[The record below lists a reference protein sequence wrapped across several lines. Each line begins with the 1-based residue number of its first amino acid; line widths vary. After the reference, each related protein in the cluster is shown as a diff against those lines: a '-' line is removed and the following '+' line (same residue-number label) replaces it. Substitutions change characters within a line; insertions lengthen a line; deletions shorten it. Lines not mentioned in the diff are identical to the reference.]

1 MMASRHSLL
10 VGCWLASL
18 ACTAMAADPASGDP
32 KQALGKAIF
41 FDTQLSEPAGQACA
55 SCHQPQHAFAD
66 PGKPVSPGANPG
78 LMGNRNTPSLSY
90 ARFIPSPSW
99 NAEDE
104 TWIGGLF
111 LDGRANSLQEQASG
125 PMLNP
130 LEMGNRDAA
139 MVAGKIRQRPYAAAL
154 AAIYGKQV
162 LMNDEAMLV
171 AMSDAV
177 TQYEQGSDFAPFTSK
192 YDAYLQG
199 KAVLSAQEKRG
210 LQLFEDEKK
219 GNCAAC
225 HPSTKAE
232 DGSLPMFTDFSY
244 DNIGVPTNPHI
255 KPQQDVG
262 LGNTAYASTHDE
274 RGKFRVQTLR
284 NISRTAPYM
293 HNGVFD
299 NLRDA
304 IAFYNTRDTEKKWGK
319 PDVEHNVNKDE
330 LGDLKLSD
338 ADIDDI
344 AAFLKTLDDGYR
356 ITQHTTQE

>member
-1 MMASRHSLL
+1 MTASRHLL
-10 VGCWLASL
+10 LLCCCLTCL
-18 ACTAMAADPASGDP
+18 ACTTVTAAPAPPDP
-32 KQALGKAIF
+32 KQELGRAIF
-41 FDTQLSEPAGQACA
+41 FDTQLSEPAGQSCA

-66 PGKPVSPGANPG
+66 PGKAVSLGANPG
-78 LMGNRNTPSLSY
+78 LAGNRNTPSISY
-90 ARFIPSPSW
+90 ARYIPSPSW

-104 TWIGGLF
+104 TWIGGFF
-111 LDGRANSLQEQASG
+111 LDGRAHSLQEQARG

-130 LEMGNRDAA
+130 LEMGNRDARMLA
-139 MVAGKIRQRPYAAAL
+139 RKIRQRPYAAQL

-162 LMNDEAMLV
+162 MDSDQEAIAAV
-171 AMSDAV
+171 SDAIA
-177 TQYEQGSDFAPFTSK
+177 QYEQSGDFAPFTSK

-199 KAVLSAQEKRG
+199 KLTLSAQEKRG

-244 DNIGVPTNPHI
+244 DNIGVPANPHI
-255 KPQQDVG
+255 KPQHDMG
-262 LGNTAYASTHDE
+262 LGNTAYASAHDE

-284 NISRTAPYM
+284 NINRTAPYM

-299 NLRDA
+299 NLHDA
-304 IAFYNTRDTEKKWGK
+304 IAFYNTRDTEKKWGT
-319 PDVEHNVNKDE
+319 PDVEHNVNQEE

-344 AAFLKTLDDGYR
+344 AAFLKTLDDGYQ
-356 ITQHTTQE
+356 IKNHSTQE

>member
-1 MMASRHSLL
+1 MTASRYPLL
-10 VGCWLASL
+10 CCWLASM
-18 ACTAMAADPASGDP
+18 ACTTVVAAPASPDP

-41 FDTQLSEPAGQACA
+41 FDTQLSEPAGQSCA

-66 PGKPVSPGANPG
+66 PGKAVSPGANPG
-78 LMGNRNTPSLSY
+78 LMGNRNTPSISY

-111 LDGRANSLQEQASG
+111 LDGRAHNLQEQVSG
-125 PMLNP
+125 PLLNP
-130 LEMGNRDAA
+130 LEMGNRD
-139 MVAGKIRQRPYAAAL
+139 VSTVVRKIRQRPYAAGL
-154 AAIYGKQV
+154 AAIYGNRI
-162 LMNDEAMLV
+162 MANDQETLAAV
-171 AMSDAV
+171 SDAIA
-177 TQYEQGSDFAPFTSK
+177 QYEQGSDFAPFTSK
-192 YDAYLQG
+192 YDAFLQG
-199 KAVLSAQEKRG
+199 KTALSEQEKRG

-225 HPSTKAE
+225 HPSKKTE

-244 DNIGVPTNPHI
+244 DNIGVPANPHI
-255 KPQQDVG
+255 KPQHDMG

-304 IAFYNTRDTEKKWGK
+304 VAFYNTRDTERKWGK
-319 PDVEHNVNKDE
+319 PDVDSNVNQDE

-344 AAFLKTLDDGYR
+344 AAFLKTLDDGYQ
-356 ITQHTTQE
+356 ITNHSTQE